1 MSRVPERFALVGPR
15 SGELLTYRM
24 QIIVHDNRAEME
36 FLFPK
41 NRVVR
46 LSMGDL
52 KQGTIRLKDHPGM
65 AKVRFPL
72 RREDFPDG

>member
-1 MSRVPERFALVGPR
+1 MSRVPERYALVGDVT
-15 SGELLTYRM
+15 GDLLTWHGR
-24 QIIVHDNRAEME
+24 IIVHPSKPEME

-52 KQGTIRLKDHPGM
+52 KQPTIQLKDHPGM
-65 AKVRFPL
+65 VAVRFPL
-72 RREDFPDG
+72 RKEDFPDA